1 MEKDTCPIDIWVL
14 PRGSSVTTYRY
25 ALDRLFSQAFRR
37 CQATVAFNNVQVD
50 GYRPDYRT
58 FFSGEPMFRFQ
69 GVAELR
75 TLDTYGYSRAVD
87 PIYGAFYWQRHG
99 QDVVDDNDNKV
110 WDTAPIWNNR
120 IGQ

>member
-1 MEKDTCPIDIWVL
+1 
-14 PRGSSVTTYRY
+14 
-25 ALDRLFSQAFRR
+25 
-37 CQATVAFNNVQVD
+37 
-50 GYRPDYRT
+50 
-58 FFSGEPMFRFQ
+58 MFRFQ

-99 QDVVDDNDNKV
+99 QDIVDDNNNKV